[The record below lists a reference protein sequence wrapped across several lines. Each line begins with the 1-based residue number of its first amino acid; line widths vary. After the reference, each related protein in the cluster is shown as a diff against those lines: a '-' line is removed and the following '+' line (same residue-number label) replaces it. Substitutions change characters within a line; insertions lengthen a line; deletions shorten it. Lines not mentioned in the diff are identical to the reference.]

1 MNRQSLAKSLKRATR
16 PARAFICDLYCE
28 FHGPF
33 PRDQPEA
40 SRVDVTNKLEDLSRP
55 TGGSGTP
62 PASCDGHQFES
73 PQLHQEV
80 RTSEGRFRLP
90 GDPRSLLARAKG
102 VCGDHFLLYRLC
114 TTE

>member
-62 PASCDGHQFES
+62 PASCDGHRFES
-73 PQLHQEV
+73 PQLPRKSAQARVGSAYQETLEV
-80 RTSEGRFRLP
+80 
-90 GDPRSLLARAKG
+90 
-102 VCGDHFLLYRLC
+102 Y
-114 TTE
+114 